1 MNNEINLENM
11 VDKLNLVKT
20 EFIKD
25 KELLKVS
32 IRKDVVAVELKAM
45 LDTNTDFNSLK
56 TAILQYIDALY
67 DIK

>member
-32 IRKDVVAVELKAM
+32 IRKDVVAVELKSI
-45 LDTNTDFNSLK
+45 LDTNTDYSSLK
-56 TAILQYIDALY
+56 VAINQYIDTLY